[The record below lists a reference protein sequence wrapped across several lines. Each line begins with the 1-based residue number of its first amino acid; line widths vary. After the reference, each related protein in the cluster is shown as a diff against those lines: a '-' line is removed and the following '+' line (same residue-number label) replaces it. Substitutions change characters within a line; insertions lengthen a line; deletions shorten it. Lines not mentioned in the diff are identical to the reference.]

1 MTPAHLGLAL
11 LIDLVWGFNA
21 VVLKIGVDAVP
32 PIFFSALR
40 VSLVLLLLFPFLR
53 WKSGEMLSIAGVAV
67 FTVASFALSFVGF
80 HLADA
85 SIASVLGQLNAP
97 FATMLSII
105 FLKEQVGWRRWL
117 GIAVAFGGS
126 VYLGFDPNVVHY
138 AAGAA
143 FSVAAAFSSSI
154 AQILMR
160 RMGNVGVFELQ
171 AWIACIAAPC
181 LYVLSLATEN
191 GQGAAMAHM
200 NWLIAGSLVYNAL
213 GASILGHG
221 GMFFLL
227 RRHNVSLVVSLFLL
241 APVFAIGFGVWILH
255 DPMTPRI
262 LIGSAMTLIGVL
274 IIALR
279 QRRSPVVAIAPN
291 PDAIEPLPVYS
302 AEEKKRAN
310 EALAPALIRRKD

>member
-1 MTPAHLGLAL
+1 

-21 VVLKIGVDAVP
+21 VFLKIGVDAMP
-32 PIFFSALR
+32 PILFGALR

-53 WKSGEMLSIAGVAV
+53 WKPGEMLAIAGVAV
-67 FTVASFALSFVGF
+67 FTLASFALSFIGF

-97 FATMLSII
+97 FATILSII

-117 GIAVAFGGS
+117 GISVAFGGS

-143 FSVAAAFSSSI
+143 FAIAAAFTSSV

-160 RMGNVGVFELQ
+160 RMGKVGVFELQ

-181 LYVLSLATEN
+181 LFALSFATEKGQGQAITHWNWIIAASLAF
-191 GQGAAMAHM
+191 
-200 NWLIAGSLVYNAL
+200 NAL

-227 RRHNVSLVVSLFLL
+227 RRHSVSLVASLFLL

-262 LIGSAMTLIGVL
+262 LIGSIMTLVGVL

-291 PDAIEPLPVYS
+291 PDAIEPLPAYS
-302 AEEKKRAN
+302 AG
-310 EALAPALIRRKD
+310 APKVQD